1 VSPAFESLA
10 ISIVKSGCEARL
22 DGGVQAKEPE
32 FEMDDAMVMPE
43 EEVGDDPH
51 CSFSV
56 TVPPV
61 VGCQLI
67 VVG

>member
-1 VSPAFESLA
+1 M
-10 ISIVKSGCEARL
+10 RL
-22 DGGVQAKEPE
+22 DAIGGIASRWPPPTHAGSSSLYLH
-32 FEMDDAMVMPE
+32 AMVMPE

-56 TVPPV
+56 TGPSV